1 MNQYRVAVNG
11 KELDIE
17 LISRSQAEIS
27 FRCSGQLYAVAIQ
40 PVVIQSSVP
49 TSAVAYAPAAPA
61 MRSSAKTSS
70 AHVVAPMPGIVTK
83 ILVKEGDEVSP
94 GQLVAAIE
102 AMKMENN
109 IAAPRAAKVKRIL
122 TSPGAEVQNQ
132 QILIELV

>member
-17 LISRSQAEIS
+17 LLSRNQAEIS
-27 FRCSGQLYAVAIQ
+27 FRCAGQIYSVAIQ
-40 PVVIQSSVP
+40 PLLTQNSAISSAI
-49 TSAVAYAPAAPA
+49 TYAPTTAP

-70 AHVVAPMPGIVTK
+70 AHIVAPMPGIVTK

-102 AMKMENN
+102 AMKMENT
-109 IAAPRAAKVKRIL
+109 IAAPRAAKVKRVL
-122 TSPGAEVQNQ
+122 ASPGAEVQNQ
-132 QILIELV
+132 QVLIELL